1 MTFTTNEETKMT
13 VRAKFQ
19 LNSITNYSYGGKRL
33 RFEAVCDN
41 STEENRRFNKA
52 TPSGHMEMTIDNQEA
67 VRQFELG
74 KFYYADF
81 SPAE

>member
-1 MTFTTNEETKMT
+1 MS

-19 LNSITNYSYGGKRL
+19 LNSITSYAYGGKQL
-33 RFEAVCDN
+33 KFQAVYDT
-41 STEENRRFNKA
+41 STEENRRFAKA
-52 TPSGHMEMTIDNQEA
+52 TPSGSMEMVIDNPEA
-67 VRQFELG
+67 VAQFELG

>member
-1 MTFTTNEETKMT
+1 MS

-19 LNSITNYSYGGKRL
+19 LNSITSYAYGGKQL
-33 RFEAVCDN
+33 KFQVVYDT
-41 STEENRRFNKA
+41 STEENRRFTTA
-52 TPSGHMEMTIDNQEA
+52 TPSGQMEMTIDNPEA
-67 VRQFELG
+67 VAQFELG